1 MNQKKCL
8 LTIKNRYAELTSTE
22 QAVADYILQNGQ
34 DVIHMPIAS
43 FAENAGVVKSA
54 VIRCCKSLGFEGY
67 SDLKIALAME
77 LSQNRKLNY
86 NPYIDTDDDAGAILD
101 KVFSSNVKTLHD
113 TAEKIDRKVLHTA
126 VKLLDQANIIY
137 IYAIGTSSG
146 IAQEFQYR
154 LMQIGKTA
162 LCINDVPTM
171 KVSSLN
177 IKEGDVAIGISHS
190 GRTIATIEA
199 LQAAKSQGASTL
211 CITSYPGSKITE
223 NSDHSIEIYSDEID
237 YPMEAI
243 SARIAHL
250 SVIDALTIAISAQ
263 NYEMA
268 QERAKV
274 THTLIDTIRYKEE
287 R

>member
-8 LTIKNRYAELTSTE
+8 LTIKNRYAELTATE
-22 QAVADYILQNGQ
+22 QSVADYILQNSQ
-34 DVIHMPIAS
+34 AVIHMPIAS

-113 TAEKIDRKVLHTA
+113 TAEKIDRNVLRTA
-126 VKLLDQANIIY
+126 VKLLDQAGIIY

-199 LQAAKSQGASTL
+199 LQGAKTQGASTL

-223 NSDHSIEIYSDEID
+223 NSDYSIEIYSDEID

-274 THTLIDTIRYKEE
+274 THTLIDTIRYK
-287 R
+287 

>member
-1 MNQKKCL
+1 MNPQKCL
-8 LTIKNRYAELTSTE
+8 LTIKNQYAELTATE
-22 QAVADYILQNGQ
+22 QSVADYILQNSQ
-34 DVIHMPIAS
+34 DVIHMPIAT

-54 VIRCCKSLGFEGY
+54 IIRCCKSLGFEGY
-67 SDLKIALAME
+67 SDMKIALAME

-86 NPYIDTDDDAGAILD
+86 NPYIDTNDDVGAILD

-113 TAEKIDRKVLHTA
+113 TAEKIDRGVLRTA
-126 VKLLDQANIIY
+126 VNLLDRANIIY
-137 IYAIGTSSG
+137 IYAIGTSAG
-146 IAQEFQYR
+146 IANEFQYR

-177 IKEGDVAIGISHS
+177 IKEGDVAVGISHS
-190 GRTIATIEA
+190 GRTVATIDA
-199 LQAAKSQGASTL
+199 LQLAKERGADTL

-250 SVIDALTIAISAQ
+250 SIIDALAIAISAK
-263 NYEMA
+263 NYETA

-274 THTLIDTIRYKEE
+274 THSLVDTIRYK
-287 R
+287 

>member
-8 LTIKNRYAELTSTE
+8 LTIKNRYADLTTTE
-22 QAVADYILQNGQ
+22 QTVANYILQNSQ

-113 TAEKIDRKVLHTA
+113 TAEKIDRNILRTA
-126 VKLLDQANIIY
+126 VSLLDQAKIIY

-177 IKEGDVAIGISHS
+177 IKGGDVAIGISHS

-199 LQAAKSQGASTL
+199 LQAAKTQGASTL

-223 NSDHSIEIYSDEID
+223 NSDYSIEIYSDEID

-250 SVIDALTIAISAQ
+250 SVIDALTIAISSK

-268 QERAKV
+268 QERAKM
-274 THTLIDTIRYKEE
+274 THTLIDTIRYK
-287 R
+287 

>member
-8 LTIKNRYAELTSTE
+8 LTIKNRYADLTTTE
-22 QAVADYILQNGQ
+22 QTVANYILQNSQ

-113 TAEKIDRKVLHTA
+113 TAEKIDRNILRTA
-126 VKLLDQANIIY
+126 VSLLDQAKIIY

-199 LQAAKSQGASTL
+199 LQAAKTQGASTL

-223 NSDHSIEIYSDEID
+223 NSDYSIEIYSDEID

-250 SVIDALTIAISAQ
+250 SVIDALTIAISSK
-263 NYEMA
+263 NYEIA
-268 QERAKV
+268 QERAKM
-274 THTLIDTIRYKEE
+274 THTLIDTIRYK
-287 R
+287 

>member
-8 LTIKNRYAELTSTE
+8 LTIKNRYAELTATE
-22 QAVADYILQNGQ
+22 QAAADYILQNAQ

-86 NPYIDTDDDAGAILD
+86 NPYIDRDDDAGAILD

-113 TAEKIDRKVLHTA
+113 TAEKIDRKVLRTA
-126 VKLLDQANIIY
+126 VTLLDQANIIY

-223 NSDHSIEIYSDEID
+223 NSDYSIEIYSDEID

-274 THTLIDTIRYKEE
+274 THTLVDTIRYK
-287 R
+287 

>member
-8 LTIKNRYAELTSTE
+8 LTIKNRYAELTATE
-22 QAVADYILQNGQ
+22 QAAADYILQNAQ

-86 NPYIDTDDDAGAILD
+86 NPYIDRDDDAGAILD

-113 TAEKIDRKVLHTA
+113 TAEKIDRKVLRTA
-126 VKLLDQANIIY
+126 VTLLDQANIIY

-223 NSDHSIEIYSDEID
+223 NSDYSIEIYSDEID

-250 SVIDALTIAISAQ
+250 SVIDALTIAISAK

-274 THTLIDTIRYKEE
+274 THTLIDTIRYK
-287 R
+287 

>member
-8 LTIKNRYAELTSTE
+8 LTIKNRYADLTTTE
-22 QAVADYILQNGQ
+22 QAVADYILQNSQ

-113 TAEKIDRKVLHTA
+113 TAEKIDRKVLRTA
-126 VKLLDQANIIY
+126 VSLLDQAKIIY

-199 LQAAKSQGASTL
+199 LQAAKNQGASTL

-223 NSDHSIEIYSDEID
+223 NSDYSIEIYSDEID

-250 SVIDALTIAISAQ
+250 SVIDALTIAISAK

-274 THTLIDTIRYKEE
+274 THTLIDTIRYK
-287 R
+287 